1 MLGNTNNSTIIYY
14 NNQNNKSKESLI
26 MRQSKL
32 WLRSIVITILVV
44 GGAMIALSWTSN
56 STVDKN
62 ISITTLNN
70 KLDTIINKLNGIENN
85 SMPVGKLAVLRELL
99 GAYQVTLSQD
109 SIYLWD
115 CDRYVGSFALDYDA
129 DPLSTMI
136 LEDNE

>member
-1 MLGNTNNSTIIYY
+1 
-14 NNQNNKSKESLI
+14 